1 VRGGGRNL
9 KGETVLIT
17 DAQVHIWQADSAE
30 RPWRAG
36 EKSHR
41 TPPLEADELQSAM
54 DAAGVK
60 RAILVPPFLDGD
72 RNDLV
77 LEAARAHPQRFAA
90 MGRVDLEDPTSRDLI
105 PGWREQ
111 PGMLG
116 FRYSFHRPALA
127 ALLAENRVEWLWEEC
142 EKADVPIMAHVE
154 HEVLHSLQRVAEMH
168 PGLKLILCH
177 LSLPMR
183 KKDDEAFRDLDKL
196 LALAKLPN
204 IAVKVSALPC
214 YTNDVYPYRTLHQY
228 VRRVY
233 DAFGARRMFW
243 GSDFSRL
250 PPQATY
256 RGTVTMFTEEMPWLS
271 GEELEWIM
279 GRGLSTW
286 LRWKPY

>member
-1 VRGGGRNL
+1 
-9 KGETVLIT
+9 VLIT
-17 DAQVHIWQADSAE
+17 DAQVHIWRANSAE

-36 EKSHR
+36 ERSHR
-41 TPPLEADELQSAM
+41 ATPLEPDELLTAM
-54 DAAGVK
+54 DAAGVS

-77 LEAARAHPQRFAA
+77 LQAARAHPRRFAA
-90 MGRVDLEDPTSRDLI
+90 MGRVDLEDPSSRELV
-105 PGWREQ
+105 PRWREQ

-127 ALLAENRVEWLWEEC
+127 TLLAENRIEWLWEGC

-154 HEVLHSLQRVAEMH
+154 HEALHHLQCVAERH

-183 KKDDEAFRDLDKL
+183 KKDEEAFRDLDKL
-196 LALAKLPN
+196 LALARLPN
-204 IAVKVSALPC
+204 VTVKVSALPC
-214 YTNDVYPYRTLHQY
+214 YTDDAYPYRTLHSY

-233 DAFGARRMFW
+233 DAFGPRRMFW

-271 GEELEWIM
+271 GEDLECIM

-286 LRWKPY
+286 LRWQPY